1 MNPENWEFRR
11 QSREEEPSGGRLSL
25 SYSLSLEGTLFFC
38 FVFPICLAG
47 HLPRLDVDNA
57 T

>member
-1 MNPENWEFRR
+1 MHENWEFCR
-11 QSREEEPSGGRLSL
+11 QSRGEEPSGGTLSL
-25 SYSLSLEGTLFFC
+25 SYSLSLEVILFFY

-47 HLPRLDVDNA
+47 HLPRLDVNNA

>member
-25 SYSLSLEGTLFFC
+25 SYSLSLEGTLFFY